1 MFAVSSGQRCLRNM
15 YELRMAKHSLT
26 PNLDSAITARREHL
40 RAPERAEEN
49 EYIHHSCRQLE
60 NSGCPELVALVS
72 PRDSD
77 MKESPV
83 GFQSQPYL
91 ANSLEATFADEC
103 MLSNNVA
110 VAKMSLK

>member
-1 MFAVSSGQRCLRNM
+1 
-15 YELRMAKHSLT
+15 
-26 PNLDSAITARREHL
+26 
-40 RAPERAEEN
+40 
-49 EYIHHSCRQLE
+49 
-60 NSGCPELVALVS
+60 
-72 PRDSD
+72 